1 MSGSEEE
8 VEDGMEGVD
17 SDEENSDA
25 ELEPIEENYVC
36 VWYSLC
42 LLHVAVQKNHVIVH
56 GWNLCSESLN
66 KKGGSVTFVQM
77 EGSVDE
83 ESARSDE
90 GDIDY
95 MDEIDHDDGYWSYDM
110 DEATPHAVLPADH
123 IGVDLGKG
131 KPTLS
136 RLRSLDQAVVGRALP
151 QLRRCVSHMP
161 YKKESTPLRG

>member
-1 MSGSEEE
+1 MAWKVLIVTKKTVMQSLSPLKKIMY
-8 VEDGMEGVD
+8 VFLLQPLFVACSSSKEGR
-17 SDEENSDA
+17 
-25 ELEPIEENYVC
+25 
-36 VWYSLC
+36 
-42 LLHVAVQKNHVIVH
+42 VIVH

-66 KKGGSVTFVQM
+66 KKGGSVMFVQM

-90 GDIDY
+90 GDVDY

-110 DEATPHAVLPADH
+110 DEVTPPTVLPADH
-123 IGVDLGKG
+123 IGADLGKG

-136 RLRSLDQAVVGRALP
+136 RLRSFDQAVVGRALP

-161 YKKESTPLRG
+161 YKKESIPLRG